1 MSPIEN
7 RYEQSLSRVRMF
19 NADKFNAEMAK
30 QNWDQIKIVCTQ
42 PFYKHMKYGISFIK
56 VHTLD
61 LNSPRKKFGAF
72 ALRDE
77 EEDSLMS
84 PVSEND
90 LQAEAAAI
98 KSKMNVVSEETQA
111 LEVKLK
117 RTKSLHIRLAILKA
131 SSDLLRPAKA
141 SKLKIICNYADLR
154 IARSDKI
161 QDEIARLEQKMV
173 QLKRSEDLLRDEERT
188 RLLNEKTQNEAK
200 LKKSREIEFE
210 ILRIQHNE
218 NLLSKEDTQQLEE
231 KVKSVRKI
239 IGSGNTLLEKQNK
252 ARRDLECSIC
262 LDIPKVDKLQLAL
275 TACAPGPRFSEVI

>member
-1 MSPIEN
+1 
-7 RYEQSLSRVRMF
+7 MF

-111 LEVKLK
+111 LEVNLK
-117 RTKSLHIRLAILKA
+117 GPNHYT
-131 SSDLLRPAKA
+131 SDWL
-141 SKLKIICNYADLR
+141 
-154 IARSDKI
+154 
-161 QDEIARLEQKMV
+161 
-173 QLKRSEDLLRDEERT
+173 
-188 RLLNEKTQNEAK
+188 
-200 LKKSREIEFE
+200 F
-210 ILRIQHNE
+210 
-218 NLLSKEDTQQLEE
+218 
-231 KVKSVRKI
+231 
-239 IGSGNTLLEKQNK
+239 
-252 ARRDLECSIC
+252 
-262 LDIPKVDKLQLAL
+262 
-275 TACAPGPRFSEVI
+275 